1 MDPVAAADQ
10 MLKSATRQMAQTAA
24 AFRIELVA
32 AGFTTEAAEQ
42 MVIVWMDHVLEGWCD
57 DPRNV

>member
-1 MDPVAAADQ
+1 MDSIAAADQ

-24 AFRIELVA
+24 AFRTELIT
-32 AGFTTEAAEQ
+32 AGFTVEAAEQ

-57 DPRNV
+57 DSRDV